1 MYAPFK
7 PFVCAAGAHP
17 NPFDEYYAP
26 PFVTMCAVDVTRLLT
41 RLPPSVSS
49 GVCAI
54 FHFGRT
60 DNSIAPTKKWDLSRE
75 SQMLRH
81 RKVLL
86 DRARPLH
93 ISQIFLRYKER
104 PSMSRKNISFFIK
117 YIFNYPHKAKD
128 TKQIGCKI

>member
-60 DNSIAPTKKWDLSRE
+60 DNSIAPTKKWDLKWNHKCFTTAKCFSTAHD
-75 SQMLRH
+75 LCIL
-81 RKVLL
+81 V
-86 DRARPLH
+86 
-93 ISQIFLRYKER
+93 
-104 PSMSRKNISFFIK
+104 K
-117 YIFNYPHKAKD
+117 YFEI
-128 TKQIGCKI
+128 

>member
-1 MYAPFK
+1 VARASIFHILGVHAKVLSFILKYCAALPAMTAAIYAPFK

-41 RLPPSVSS
+41 RLPSVSS

-54 FHFGRT
+54 FHFGWT
-60 DNSIAPTKKWDLSRE
+60 DNSIAATKKWALSRE

-81 RKVLL
+81 CKVLL
-86 DRARPLH
+86 DRTRPLH
-93 ISQIFLRYKER
+93 ISQIFLR
-104 PSMSRKNISFFIK
+104 
-117 YIFNYPHKAKD
+117 
-128 TKQIGCKI
+128 